1 MRFTELPLIEY
12 IDIDEQQIDLYIHTK
27 DKRLILVSDIQTD
40 PFVDIQV
47 VCVDHIWSGIKT
59 SFMMLREDFSHLE
72 YVIKDRHTQKVTKKD
87 FDELYDYLEED
98 IDDFA
103 EAYGVEPLREP

>member
-1 MRFTELPLIEY
+1 MNFTEIVILDY
-12 IDIDEQQIDLYIHTK
+12 IDEWEQEAHVHVYTK
-27 DKRLILVSDIQTD
+27 DKRILAVHNIASNPTIDSNT
-40 PFVDIQV
+40 
-47 VCVDHIWSGIKT
+47 VCID
-59 SFMMLREDFSHLE
+59 FMQFGKRMTFAMPREDFSHIE
-72 YVIKDRHTQKVTKKD
+72 YYYQDKPEPITKKD